1 MSDSKRLKDIEARLL
16 ALETA
21 IAILKS
27 KVSQIFEW
35 LEEIEEN

>member
-1 MSDSKRLKDIEARLL
+1 MSDAKRLKDIEARLL

-27 KVSQIFEW
+27 KVSQIFDW